1 MNAAPASIPPTTPR
15 SAAMLRRIRLLPRR
29 RLARRRL
36 LLGGGSRLLR
46 CGGLRGS
53 GGLLLRRGLR
63 LHVAQGRL
71 EVVEDESGGRVA
83 ACRGR
88 DDRFAGTHHEDAAFA
103 GRHLE
108 LRQRALSRLDR
119 LRGGEEPTGR
129 LGELIRAGRIPER
142 GRGDLPRVV
151 EHDRGLDLAAMIAYF
166 ALLSFV
172 PLTFISLALLGLT
185 GRADESSFLVREIKK
200 TLPGTPID
208 QIINLVHAVQDN
220 AATLGII
227 GGLALLWTSLSLF
240 SVLESA
246 LNIVYGRPNRSFLH
260 GKGLAFLLMVSSL
273 VTLFVALLA
282 GSLGVTALQDY
293 LPGVV
298 SNAPTAYALSIGV
311 SLIGVFVF
319 LVSCYYVL
327 TNEDDLTPWEVL
339 PGAIFAA
346 VLLEA
351 TFQVLPLYQRYADL
365 NPALRAFGAPAILLV
380 WLYVMA
386 NVIVFGAELN
396 WWLKH
401 RAAQRQED
409 EQLAGLA

>member
-1 MNAAPASIPPTTPR
+1 VQKFYA
-15 SAAMLRRIRLLPRR
+15 
-29 RLARRRL
+29 
-36 LLGGGSRLLR
+36 
-46 CGGLRGS
+46 
-53 GGLLLRRGLR
+53 
-63 LHVAQGRL
+63 
-71 EVVEDESGGRVA
+71 
-83 ACRGR
+83 
-88 DDRFAGTHHEDAAFA
+88 
-103 GRHLE
+103 
-108 LRQRALSRLDR
+108 
-119 LRGGEEPTGR
+119 
-129 LGELIRAGRIPER
+129 
-142 GRGDLPRVV
+142 
-151 EHDRGLDLAAMIAYF
+151 DRGPHLAAMIAYF

-208 QIINLVHAVQDN
+208 QIVNLVHAVQDN

-298 SNAPTAYALSIGV
+298 SNAATAYALSIGV
-311 SLIGVFVF
+311 SLVGVFLF

-327 TNEDDLTPWEVL
+327 TNENDLSLREVL
-339 PGAIFAA
+339 PGAIVAA

-396 WWLKH
+396 WWVER
-401 RAAQRQED
+401 RAEQRQDD
-409 EQLAGLA
+409 ELAGLA